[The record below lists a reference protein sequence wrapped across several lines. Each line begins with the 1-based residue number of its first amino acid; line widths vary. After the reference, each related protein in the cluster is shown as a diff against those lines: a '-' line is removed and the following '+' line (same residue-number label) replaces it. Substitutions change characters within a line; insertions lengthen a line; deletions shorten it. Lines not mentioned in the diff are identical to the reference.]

1 MLLLMLLIVVVFQI
15 IASKSNLR
23 VSKRLN
29 IVDSVPVFL
38 FFPSRGGGIQSA
50 FFICIKHVPT
60 QPSFIVEG
68 LGLNFTA
75 VTSANNI
82 VYGKTLTIYGIST
95 KYLPNK
101 QIRTNE
107 PFLGKISVDNLKKI
121 ILKHLLSVVF

>member
-1 MLLLMLLIVVVFQI
+1 MELFHLLTLKLYWLLVTWYSLNTLRVRHRLSNIIFGMLLLMLLIVVVFQI

-60 QPSFIVEG
+60 PPSFIVKG
-68 LGLNFTA
+68 LGLNFRA
-75 VTSANNI
+75 VTSVNNI
-82 VYGKTLTIYGIST
+82 VYGKTLTIY
-95 KYLPNK
+95 
-101 QIRTNE
+101 
-107 PFLGKISVDNLKKI
+107 
-121 ILKHLLSVVF
+121 